1 MARMVPVV
9 LVRGDGSEALYAD
22 GHCITQAQSIRLV
35 TALRA
40 LDGVLYAFGTA
51 TVSDTWLSDAM
62 DGEFPD
68 ALADIPPHAWVECNL
83 PSPCED
89 CGAFHEEGSC

>member
-1 MARMVPVV
+1 MANMVPVI

-22 GHCITQAQSIRLV
+22 GHCVTQAQAIRLV

-51 TVSDTWLSDAM
+51 TVDDAWLADTM
-62 DGEFPD
+62 GGEFPEHIS
-68 ALADIPPHAWVECNL
+68 AIPPHAWVEHN
-83 PSPCED
+83 PPTPCED
-89 CGAFHEEGSC
+89 CGCFHEDGSC